1 MMRRSFQ
8 KKEKQMMRRR
18 KVAEMLV
25 PIFGLSLQ

>member
-18 KVAEMLV
+18 KVAEMV